1 MKRDRLDMEIESIE
15 NDDSLTNEEKY
26 NEIRD
31 IERDYE
37 SMPEIR
43 RKRLMIMNM
52 KLINYD
58 TPRN

>member
-37 SMPEIR
+37 RYTRDQAQEA
-43 RKRLMIMNM
+43 
-52 KLINYD
+52 YD
-58 TPRN
+58 NEYETY